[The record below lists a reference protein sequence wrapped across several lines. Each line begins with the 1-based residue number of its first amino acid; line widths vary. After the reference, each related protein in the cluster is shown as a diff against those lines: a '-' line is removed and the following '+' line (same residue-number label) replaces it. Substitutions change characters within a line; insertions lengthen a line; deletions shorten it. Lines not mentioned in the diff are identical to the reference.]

1 MSYLLFEQWV
11 LGEAV
16 PTKAKSLG
24 INPEKPPDM
33 TDPSTGATN
42 ASDPNNPPPDEGK
55 DISAVDQPDQDP
67 AADDEQPQ
75 ENQDDAGEGAP
86 EDQGGGDT
94 PPADSGG
101 GDDMS
106 GDQGEDA
113 GDGSEGGDE
122 EGGEDAGDSD
132 NPEGGDE
139 SQPEDELGQAEKEL
153 FKDLKPEQIALKER
167 ELRERFQDLY
177 QVVAESID
185 KLNKVTKTTYDSNM
199 LDLILRQLINLKDTI
214 LHSITKAFPTRTYV
228 QNKIELQKLATIFNA
243 ITNSVRNIYEARMS
257 KMMQN
262 SKKKPLRGRDLDIY
276 FTQDLGF

>member
-1 MSYLLFEQWV
+1 MSYLFEQWI

-33 TDPSTGATN
+33 TDPATGATN

-55 DISAVDQPDQDP
+55 DIPAVDKPDQDP
-67 AADDEQPQ
+67 AADDEQNP
-75 ENQDDAGEGAP
+75 EEDQDTGEDAP
-86 EDQGGGDT
+86 DDQGGDAP

-106 GDQGEDA
+106 GDAGEDA

-122 EGGEDAGDSD
+122 DGGEDTED
-132 NPEGGDE
+132 NPDDQGGAD
-139 SQPEDELGQAEKEL
+139 QPEDELGQAEKEL
-153 FKDLKPEQIALKER
+153 FKDLKPEQIAIKER

-185 KLNKVTKTTYDSNM
+185 KLNKITKTTYDANM
-199 LDLILRQLINLKDTI
+199 LDLVLRQLINLKDTI

-228 QNKIELQKLATIFNA
+228 QNKVELQKLATIFNA
-243 ITNSVRNIYEARMS
+243 LTNSVRNIYEVRVN
-257 KMMQN
+257 KVMQN
-262 SKKKPLRGRDLDIY
+262 SKKKPIRGGDLDVY

>member
-1 MSYLLFEQWV
+1 MSYLLFEQWI

-33 TDPSTGATN
+33 TDPATGATN

-55 DISAVDQPDQDP
+55 DIPAVDQPDQDP

-75 ENQDDAGEGAP
+75 EDQDDTGEGTP
-86 EDQGGGDT
+86 EDQGGGD
-94 PPADSGG
+94 ASSMDQGG

-106 GDQGEDA
+106 EDQGDDA
-113 GDGSEGGDE
+113 GEGSEGGDE
-122 EGGEDAGDSD
+122 EGEEGADD
-132 NPEGGDE
+132 NSEGGDDA
-139 SQPEDELGQAEKEL
+139 QPEDELGQAEKEL
-153 FKDLKPEQIALKER
+153 FKDLKPEQVAIKER

-199 LDLILRQLINLKDTI
+199 LDLVLRQLINLKDTI
-214 LHSITKAFPTRTYV
+214 LHSITKAFSTRTYV

-243 ITNSVRNIYEARMS
+243 LTNSVRNIYEARMNTV
-257 KMMQN
+257 MQN
-262 SKKKPLRGRDLDIY
+262 SKKKPLRGRDLDVY